1 MVYYRKYRPQTLDEL
16 IGQEHIV
23 QTLQKA
29 FSQNRLAQAYLF
41 CGPKGTGKT
50 STARIL
56 AKMVNC
62 PKGGNDSCEICQSI
76 TDGSNMDLIEI
87 DAASNRGIDDIRDLR
102 EKIKLAPT
110 SSNKKVYIIDE
121 VHMLSNEAFNALLK
135 TLEEPPAHVL
145 FILATT
151 EVHKIPETIL
161 SRVQRLDFKI
171 ATTAKLKEALKK
183 VIDGEK
189 LKVDE
194 EALQLITKQSNGSF
208 RDGIKLL
215 DQLSSIDKAVTVKM
229 IEEILK
235 SSDFNHQ
242 VELLNAISKKDAT
255 SALKLVSEQV
265 ELGINIK
272 EYILSSMELVRQL
285 VFIKHNLGQSV
296 KEDLGSDKYQK
307 LASLAEQFN
316 LEHMLE
322 VLDYFQKALEKMKV
336 ASIPSL
342 PLEIAV
348 IESSKLRSKNEELKV
363 YKEEAPTTTVILA
376 SNTRPESRKIL
387 DSPVS
392 QDDTLSKDDV
402 ITPTGSS
409 ADLTTLKDKWNYILE
424 TIRPH
429 NYSLEAMLKLVTILD
444 CTNNQLTLE
453 VPYAFHQRILDA
465 PKSRTLLESVL
476 SEVLARPIKVVT
488 VLGKRPVERE
498 ELANVEIA
506 ADDEVIRIAAEI
518 FNSEPAN

>member
-1 MVYYRKYRPQTLDEL
+1 MVYYRKYRPQNLEEL
-16 IGQEHIV
+16 IGQEQIV

-29 FSQNRLAQAYLF
+29 YSQQRLAQAYLF

-62 PKGGNDSCEICQSI
+62 PKGGTDNCEICQSI
-76 TDGSNMDLIEI
+76 ADGSNMDLIEI
-87 DAASNRGIDDIRDLR
+87 DAASNRGIDDIRDIR
-102 EKIKLAPT
+102 EKIKLTP
-110 SSNKKVYIIDE
+110 SSSVKKVYIIDE

-151 EVHKIPETIL
+151 EVHKIPDTIL
-161 SRVQRLDFKI
+161 SRVQKLDFKT
-171 ATTAKLKEALKK
+171 ATVAKLTEALKK
-183 VIDGEK
+183 VVDGEK
-189 LKVDE
+189 LKVDDE
-194 EALQLITKQSNGSF
+194 VLQLIAKQSNGSF

-215 DQLSSIDKAVTVKM
+215 DQLSSIDKTVTVKM
-229 IEEILK
+229 IEEILN

-242 VELLNAISKKDAT
+242 VNLLSAIVKKDAS
-255 SALKLVSEQV
+255 SALKLVSKQV
-265 ELGINIK
+265 ELGVNIK
-272 EYILSSMELVRQL
+272 EYILSSMELIRQM
-285 VFIKHNLGQSV
+285 VFIKHNLGSSI

-307 LASLAEQFN
+307 LATLAEQFD
-316 LEHMLE
+316 LKQLLK
-322 VLDYFQKALEKMKV
+322 VIDYFQKALEKMRV

-342 PLEIAV
+342 PLEVAV
-348 IESSKLRSKNEELKV
+348 IESSEVRSKNEELSV
-363 YKEEAPTTTVILA
+363 YKEEAPTTVILA
-376 SNTRPESRKIL
+376 SNTRPESKIL
-387 DSPVS
+387 EAPVS
-392 QDDTLSKDDV
+392 QDDTVRKDDV
-402 ITPTGSS
+402 VTPTGSS

-424 TIRPH
+424 TIKPH

-444 CTNNQLTLE
+444 CTDIQLTLE
-453 VPYAFHQRILDA
+453 VPYAFHQRILEA

-476 SEVLARPIKVVT
+476 TDVLGRPIKVAT

-498 ELANVEIA
+498 ELANIEVA

-518 FNSEPAN
+518 FNSEPVN